1 MLERYSRPEMRSIWS
16 EESKFAAW
24 LKVELL
30 ACEAWSELGEI
41 PKSDVEAL
49 WKNASFDIHRI

>member
-30 ACEAWSELGEI
+30 ACEAWKKKKEMH
-41 PKSDVEAL
+41 KSDVEP
-49 WKNASFDIHRI
+49 N